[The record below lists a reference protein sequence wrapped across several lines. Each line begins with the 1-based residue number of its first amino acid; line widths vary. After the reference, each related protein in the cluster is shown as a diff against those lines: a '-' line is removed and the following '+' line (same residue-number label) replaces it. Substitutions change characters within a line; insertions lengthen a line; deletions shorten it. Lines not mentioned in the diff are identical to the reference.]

1 MEGKLGLDIHL
12 SALGDW
18 VPDFVRISNRMAG
31 IVREPTPAEIS
42 AHRGLLAANALRVEN
57 LEMFVHHIAKGAHV
71 RDERSDDEAPSPAEL
86 KASLATIVLAAQKHA
101 ASPQRLHRIYT
112 MLNPFTDG
120 NGRCGRALLMWQ
132 VMRAGEREST
142 QRGSMRGSAER
153 RNSAH
158 AMMM

>member
-1 MEGKLGLDIHL
+1 
-12 SALGDW
+12 
-18 VPDFVRISNRMAG
+18 VRVSNRMAG
-31 IVREPTPAEIS
+31 IDREPTPAEIS

-71 RDERSDDEAPSPAEL
+71 RDNRSDDEAPSAAEL
-86 KASLATIVLAAQKHA
+86 KAALATIVLAAQKRA

-112 MLNPFTDG
+112 MLNPFTRG

-132 VMRAGEREST
+132 VMRAGERERP
-142 QRGSMRGSAER
+142 QRGSMHEAAER
-153 RNSAH
+153 QRNSPY

>member
-1 MEGKLGLDIHL
+1 LDIHL

-18 VPDFVRISNRMAG
+18 VPDFVRVSNRMAG
-31 IVREPTPAEIS
+31 IDREPTPAEIS

-71 RDERSDDEAPSPAEL
+71 RDNRSDDDAPSAAEL
-86 KASLATIVLAAQKHA
+86 KAALATIVLAAQKRA

-112 MLNPFTDG
+112 MLNPFTRG

-132 VMRAGEREST
+132 VMRAGERERP
-142 QRGSMRGSAER
+142 QRGSMHEAAER
-153 RNSAH
+153 PRNSTH